1 MLLYCKTCPNFTF
14 SSSYFLNPC
23 EDSRFIFFSGG
34 NGYYGSP
41 SNTAATGVANQGNN
55 GGIAY
60 NNGWPFLAGGG
71 GGAAGAG
78 VAGTSSECFL

>member
-1 MLLYCKTCPNFTF
+1 MFN
-14 SSSYFLNPC
+14 
-23 EDSRFIFFSGG
+23 FFSGG
-34 NGYYGSP
+34 NGYYNSP
-41 SNTAATGVANQGNN
+41 SNTAATGVATQGNN

-78 VAGTSSECFL
+78 GAGTSSRAFFSDQKLYTTTLRISSIYILLLL